1 MRKSAEG
8 ALCVKIYYNT
18 HMKHIIIILIVVL
31 GVAIVAF
38 GLATM
43 GEQGTQEE
51 DNREIPVQAA
61 QERLEPTSED
71 EPEIVIGEEDETSS
85 PAPGSEVP
93 NNNEDQFDNPK
104 FDRDDVV
111 GLSESEAE
119 ALASQNDVPFRVGM
133 RDGEPLAV
141 TFDYRPGR
149 ITATIENNVVT
160 NISVE

>member
-1 MRKSAEG
+1 M
-8 ALCVKIYYNT
+8 
-18 HMKHIIIILIVVL
+18 L
-31 GVAIVAF
+31 GMAIVAL

-43 GEQGTQEE
+43 GEQDMQEE
-51 DNREIPVQAA
+51 ENREIPALPV
-61 QERLEPTSED
+61 QERPEPTVED
-71 EPEIVIGEEDETSS
+71 EPEIITGGDETSA

-93 NNNEDQFDNPK
+93 DNNEDQFDNPE

-119 ALASQNDVPFRVGM
+119 TLASENDVPFRVGM

-149 ITATIENNVVT
+149 ITATVEGGVVT
-160 NISVE
+160 GISVE